1 MYTTTELYTVY
12 TTIQNQLNTESSIQ
26 NQFNTESTIQNQ
38 LNTESTIQ
46 IQLNT
51 ESTIQSQWNTES
63 TIQNQLNSEST
74 IANGVAKEDPHI
86 LAIEEPTILA
96 KRTRNFSNRRAGV
109 ALRAQR
115 DKGLIT
121 PWG

>member
-1 MYTTTELYTVY
+1 MGSWGHSGKPKTQLRPCVTQAGPKLYTMYTTTELYTMY
-12 TTIQNQLNTESSIQ
+12 TTIQSQL
-26 NQFNTESTIQNQ
+26 
-38 LNTESTIQ
+38 
-46 IQLNT
+46 
-51 ESTIQSQWNTES
+51 NTES